1 MERYR
6 NLGGNSG
13 IYAYELGED
22 YIKVQFSDGST
33 YLYTNRSAGS
43 YNIEIMKSLAIR
55 GQGLNSFIST
65 TIKRRYESRI
75 R

>member
-13 IYAYELGED
+13 VYAYEIGED
-22 YIKVQFSDGST
+22 YIKVQFSDGAI
-33 YLYTNRSAGS
+33 YLYTNGVTGT
-43 YNIEIMKSLAIR
+43 YNIDNMKNLAIK

-65 TIKRRYESRI
+65 TVKKRYASKLR
-75 R
+75 